1 MSESACAAARPA
13 LMGCLLS
20 LTACGP
26 GPAVPTAPLPSATAV
41 SSAAPTTTV
50 AASASPSAS
59 AALPSPPL
67 PRRPN
72 PLLCRQLGL
81 PCVFVELT
89 TPSADFRVT
98 LDSAGHV
105 QKPRIPLSIVLNN
118 DGEGVWNC
126 QLEELV
132 LHVEALRSKRVVN
145 QAFPAPEAPVGCRL
159 DRGESRTLILE
170 LGDFLTGIAA
180 QGMKGDVLSIKAE
193 VTIEPAEKGMA
204 TLVESTTV
212 KLAIFV
218 PEG

>member
-1 MSESACAAARPA
+1 MLAAARPA
-13 LMGCLLS
+13 LLGCLLL

-26 GPAVPTAPLPSATAV
+26 GPAVPIGPLPSATAA
-41 SSAAPTTTV
+41 SSAVPSATV
-50 AASASPSAS
+50 VASAAPSAS
-59 AALPSPPL
+59 AALPR

-89 TPSADFRVT
+89 APSADFRVT

-145 QAFPAPEAPVGCRL
+145 QTFPAPEAPVGCRL
-159 DRGESRTLILE
+159 DKGESRTLILE

-180 QGMKGDVLSIKAE
+180 QSMMGDVLSIKAE
-193 VTIEPAEKGMA
+193 VTIEPAEKGMS